1 MVESRKN
8 LSTKASPMQNF
19 IFSANIVLPLFLI
32 MISGYILKRTNIISE
47 QFADSGN
54 KLTFRFLLP
63 SLIFY
68 NVYNSDL
75 KATFNARL
83 MLFIVFAIIAINIIA
98 FILVPIFIKD
108 NKKRGVMIQAVA
120 RSNFLLI
127 GIPIC
132 QAIYGVE
139 GALEVSIVAAIFIP
153 VVNVFAV
160 LALSVFNDQGKAD
173 LKLILKNLI
182 TNPFIITLILAFIVN
197 ILGLRFPNVF
207 DATLRNVSA
216 IAPTF
221 ALLILGAEF
230 DFSAIRSNG
239 ALIVA
244 GTLGKLLLTPFI
256 VLTAAYFLG
265 FRNLEFCIILTAF
278 ASPIAVSSA
287 IMAKNMHADHTLAS
301 HLVVSSTMFSSLSLF
316 ILIFI
321 ARSVS
326 AM

>member
-1 MVESRKN
+1 
-8 LSTKASPMQNF
+8 MQNF
-19 IFSANIVLPLFLI
+19 IFSVNIVLPLFLI
-32 MISGYILKRTNIISE
+32 MLAGYILKRTNIISE

-75 KATFNARL
+75 RAVFNARL
-83 MLFIVFAIIAINIIA
+83 ILFIVLAIIGINIIA
-98 FILVPIFIKD
+98 FIIIPIFIKD
-108 NKKRGVMIQAVA
+108 GKRRGIMIQAVT

-139 GALEVSIVAAIFIP
+139 GALEVSIIAAIFIP

-160 LALSVFNDQGKAD
+160 LALSVFNDQGQAD
-173 LKLILKNLI
+173 FKMIVRNLI

-197 ILGLRFPNVF
+197 ISGIRFPDVF
-207 DATLRNVSA
+207 DTTLRNVSA

-239 ALIVA
+239 SLIAL
-244 GTLGKLLLTPFI
+244 GTIGKLLITPLV

-265 FRNLEFCIILTAF
+265 FRDLEFCIILTAF
-278 ASPIAVSSA
+278 ASPVAVSSA

-301 HLVVSSTMFSSLSLF
+301 YLVVSTTMFSSLSLF
-316 ILIFI
+316 ILIFF